1 MRHCDSDLS
10 LEFSMHAAYI
20 HTYMAHAV
28 RACVCMF
35 ACECECVFSPIKY
48 QSGIWTICADRSDR
62 SFCGT
67 YKYVPHSLNTL
78 HSSLAL
84 PKRVCERGR
93 ALALMFHCRNVLCY
107 CFHFVSAKRAH
118 FSTVCVR
125 VCVCMKI
132 HLSFCC
138 AAAAVA
144 VAALVYVFTI
154 KRTEV
159 EHADER
165 EGALP
170 ARVCAS
176 RTERKQN
183 IKFKGKLLLCK
194 RRTRQRASRR
204 RCCSLLRWLV
214 CAASASVAV
223 SFVSSQQHF
232 SVAFLVLVVVVVAAA
247 ASELCAA

>member
-1 MRHCDSDLS
+1 
-10 LEFSMHAAYI
+10 
-20 HTYMAHAV
+20 
-28 RACVCMF
+28 
-35 ACECECVFSPIKY
+35 
-48 QSGIWTICADRSDR
+48 
-62 SFCGT
+62 
-67 YKYVPHSLNTL
+67 
-78 HSSLAL
+78 
-84 PKRVCERGR
+84 
-93 ALALMFHCRNVLCY
+93 MFHCRIVLCY

-118 FSTVCVR
+118 FSS

-138 AAAAVA
+138 AAA

-170 ARVCAS
+170 AYVCAS

-183 IKFKGKLLLCK
+183 IKFKGKQRLWK
-194 RRTRQRASRR
+194 IDEGMARQRASRR
-204 RCCSLLRWLV
+204 CCCSLLRWFA
-214 CAASASVAV
+214 CAASVSVAV

-232 SVAFLVLVVVVVAAA
+232 SADFLVLVVVAA